1 MRGEHSV
8 DLLCEMLTVSRS
20 GYYRWKSAAPC
31 RRERDDAAL
40 APKVAEAHRRSRRT
54 YGAPRVMREL
64 REQGVRTSKRRCARL
79 LKALGLAGRRRCRGK
94 PRTTDSRHGQ
104 ASAPN
109 RLAQLSPPIGPDQV
123 WVTDITYIETG
134 EGWLY
139 LAAILDLWSRRIVGW
154 ACAPALHADLVLCA
168 LQRALKHR
176 RPSRGLLHHSDR
188 GVQYVCEDYVAALA
202 SAGIERSMSR
212 AGNCYDNAAMESFWS
227 TLKLDTEIDLHVPA
241 TRRAAEL
248 VVFDYLE
255 TFYNPTRRHSS
266 LDYLSPVAF
275 EKLHQQNIKKAA

>member
-1 MRGEHSV
+1 MKGEHPV
-8 DLLCEMLTVSRS
+8 DLLCAMLTVSRS
-20 GYYRWKSAAPC
+20 GYYKWKHPGPS
-31 RRERDDAAL
+31 RRAQDDAVLSA
-40 APKVAEAHRRSRRT
+40 KVAEAHRRSRRT

-64 REQGVRTSKRRCARL
+64 RAQGVRTSKRRCARL
-79 LKALGLAGRRRCRGK
+79 LKTLGLHGRRRSRGH

-104 ASAPN
+104 APAPN
-109 RLAQLSPPIGPDQV
+109 RLAHQAPASGPNQV
-123 WVTDITYIETG
+123 WVTDITYLETS

-154 ACAPALHADLVLCA
+154 ACAPTLHAALVLCA
-168 LQRALKHR
+168 LQRALQHR

-188 GVQYVCEDYVAALA
+188 GVQYVCAAYVAALA
-202 SAGIERSMSR
+202 AAGIERSMSR
-212 AGNCYDNAAMESFWS
+212 AGNCYDNATMESFWS
-227 TLKLDTEIDLHVPA
+227 TLKLDTQIDLHRPD

-248 VVFDYLE
+248 VIFDYIE

-275 EKLHQQNIKKAA
+275 EKLHQQNTNKAA